1 MSVLSGDLN
10 QDSIA
15 IERTRRITLGFLV
28 LLATLLIL
36 WWSFDS
42 FQLWRDQG
50 AELSMKQ
57 AELSQIQN
65 EYADL
70 EIREEKLY
78 LPSEIEWLA
87 RQNFGLIKP
96 GEEAFAVPPPAPEPV
111 RLPSAWPFIYL
122 AEALGG

>member
-1 MSVLSGDLN
+1 MSVLSGDLK

-15 IERTRRITLGFLV
+15 VERTRRITLGVLV
-28 LLATLLIL
+28 VLATLLIL

-42 FQLWRDQG
+42 FQLWREQG
-50 AELSMKQ
+50 EELSVKQ
-57 AELSQIQN
+57 AELSQIEN
-65 EYADL
+65 EYVIL
-70 EIREEKLY
+70 EKREQELY

-87 RQNFGLIKP
+87 RQNFGLVKP

-111 RLPSAWPFIYL
+111 RLPSAWPVIYL

>member
-96 GEEAFAVPPPAPEPV
+96 
-111 RLPSAWPFIYL
+111 
-122 AEALGG
+122 

>member
-1 MSVLSGDLN
+1 MSVLSGDLK

-15 IERTRRITLGFLV
+15 VERTRRITLGVLV
-28 LLATLLIL
+28 ALATLLIL

-42 FQLWRDQG
+42 FQLWREQG
-50 AELSMKQ
+50 EELSVKQ
-57 AELSQIQN
+57 AELSQIEN
-65 EYADL
+65 EYVIL
-70 EIREEKLY
+70 EKREQELY

-87 RQNFGLIKP
+87 RQNFGLVKP

>member
-50 AELSMKQ
+50 KELSIKQ
-57 AELSQIQN
+57 AELSQIEN

-70 EIREEKLY
+70 EAREQKLY

-87 RQNFGLIKP
+87 RQNFGLIKH
-96 GEEAFAVPPPAPEPV
+96 GEEAYAVPLPAPEPV
-111 RLPSAWPFIYL
+111 RLPSVWPFTYL

>member
-1 MSVLSGDLN
+1 M
-10 QDSIA
+10 
-15 IERTRRITLGFLV
+15 

>member
-1 MSVLSGDLN
+1 M
-10 QDSIA
+10 
-15 IERTRRITLGFLV
+15 
-28 LLATLLIL
+28 

-57 AELSQIQN
+57 VELSQIEN
-65 EYADL
+65 EYVDL
-70 EIREEKLY
+70 EKREQKLY

-111 RLPSAWPFIYL
+111 RLPSVWPFTYL